1 MFSTVEIP
9 NKNQEVEQPKELS
22 YEELK
27 NVAAQL
33 QHQNEQMRN
42 AIMKLD
48 YTNTFKRLDYLFKV
62 IEFSIQFPDD
72 FITNCI
78 NEIVD
83 MMTVKEEEKEDKES

>member
-1 MFSTVEIP
+1 MEE
-9 NKNQEVEQPKELS
+9 NKNQEMEQPRELS
-22 YEELK
+22 YEEMK

-62 IEFSIQFPDD
+62 VENSIQFPDD
-72 FITNCI
+72 FVNECVA
-78 NEIVD
+78 EIVNTITIKD
-83 MMTVKEEEKEDKES
+83 TEDTSEES

>member
-1 MFSTVEIP
+1 MEE
-9 NKNQEVEQPKELS
+9 NKNKEVEQPKELS

-27 NVAAQL
+27 EVASQL

>member
-1 MFSTVEIP
+1 MEE
-9 NKNQEVEQPKELS
+9 NKNQETEQPKELS

-62 IEFSIQFPDD
+62 VEFSIQFPDD
-72 FITNCI
+72 FVTNCI

>member
-1 MFSTVEIP
+1 MEE

-83 MMTVKEEEKEDKES
+83 IMTVKEEEKEDKES

>member
-1 MFSTVEIP
+1 MEE

-62 IEFSIQFPDD
+62 VEFSIQFPDD
-72 FITNCI
+72 FVTNCI

-83 MMTVKEEEKEDKES
+83 MMTVKEEEKESEEA

>member
-1 MFSTVEIP
+1 MEE

-62 IEFSIQFPDD
+62 VENSIQFPDD
-72 FITNCI
+72 FVANCI
-78 NEIVD
+78 NEVVD
-83 MMTVKEEEKEDKES
+83 MITVKEEEKENEES

>member
-1 MFSTVEIP
+1 MEE
-9 NKNQEVEQPKELS
+9 NKNKEVEQPKELS

-27 NVAAQL
+27 EVASQL

-62 IEFSIQFPDD
+62 VENYIQFPDD
-72 FITNCI
+72 FVSECVS
-78 NEIVD
+78 EIVN
-83 MMTVKEEEKEDKES
+83 TITIKEDTEDTPEKS

>member
-1 MFSTVEIP
+1 MEE

-72 FITNCI
+72 FVTNCI
-78 NEIVD
+78 NEVVD

>member
-1 MFSTVEIP
+1 MEE

-62 IEFSIQFPDD
+62 VEFSIQFPDD

>member
-1 MFSTVEIP
+1 MEE

-42 AIMKLD
+42 AIIKLD

>member
-1 MFSTVEIP
+1 MEE

-33 QHQNEQMRN
+33 QYQNEQMRN

>member
-1 MFSTVEIP
+1 MEE
-9 NKNQEVEQPKELS
+9 NKNQEMEQPRELS
-22 YEELK
+22 YEEMK

-62 IEFSIQFPDD
+62 VENSIQFPDD
-72 FITNCI
+72 FVSECVS
-78 NEIVD
+78 EIVN
-83 MMTVKEEEKEDKES
+83 TITIKEDTENTPEKS

>member
-1 MFSTVEIP
+1 MEE
-9 NKNQEVEQPKELS
+9 NKTQEMEQPRELS
-22 YEELK
+22 YEEMK

-62 IEFSIQFPDD
+62 VENSIQFPDD
-72 FITNCI
+72 FVSECVA
-78 NEIVD
+78 EIVNTITIKD
-83 MMTVKEEEKEDKES
+83 TEDTSEES

>member
-1 MFSTVEIP
+1 MEE

-72 FITNCI
+72 FIANCI

>member
-1 MFSTVEIP
+1 MEE
-9 NKNQEVEQPKELS
+9 NKNQEMEQPRELS
-22 YEELK
+22 YEEMK

-72 FITNCI
+72 FVTNCI
-78 NEIVD
+78 NEVVD

>member
-1 MFSTVEIP
+1 MEE

-83 MMTVKEEEKEDKES
+83 MMTVKEEDKEDKES

>member
-1 MFSTVEIP
+1 MEE

-72 FITNCI
+72 FVANCI

-83 MMTVKEEEKEDKES
+83 MMTVKEEEKENEES

>member
-1 MFSTVEIP
+1 MEE

-72 FITNCI
+72 FVTNCI

>member
-1 MFSTVEIP
+1 MKE

>member
-1 MFSTVEIP
+1 MEE

-72 FITNCI
+72 FVTNCI
-78 NEIVD
+78 NEVVD
-83 MMTVKEEEKEDKES
+83 MMTVKEEEKENKES

>member
-1 MFSTVEIP
+1 MEE

-62 IEFSIQFPDD
+62 VEFSIQFPDD
-72 FITNCI
+72 FVTNCI

-83 MMTVKEEEKEDKES
+83 MMTVKEEEKEDRES

>member
-1 MFSTVEIP
+1 MEE

-48 YTNTFKRLDYLFKV
+48 YTNTLKRLDYLFKV

>member
-1 MFSTVEIP
+1 MEE

-62 IEFSIQFPDD
+62 VEFSIQFPDD
-72 FITNCI
+72 FVTNCI

-83 MMTVKEEEKEDKES
+83 MMTVKEEEKENEES

>member
-1 MFSTVEIP
+1 MEE

>member
-1 MFSTVEIP
+1 MEE
-9 NKNQEVEQPKELS
+9 NKNQEMEQPRELS
-22 YEELK
+22 YEEMK

-62 IEFSIQFPDD
+62 VENSIQFPDD
-72 FITNCI
+72 FVSECVT
-78 NEIVD
+78 EIVNTITIKD
-83 MMTVKEEEKEDKES
+83 TEDTSEES

>member
-1 MFSTVEIP
+1 MEE

-62 IEFSIQFPDD
+62 VEFSIQFPDD
-72 FITNCI
+72 FVTNCI

-83 MMTVKEEEKEDKES
+83 MMTVKEEENGDKES

>member
-1 MFSTVEIP
+1 MEE

-72 FITNCI
+72 FVTNCI

-83 MMTVKEEEKEDKES
+83 MMTVKEEEKEEKES

>member
-1 MFSTVEIP
+1 MEE

-22 YEELK
+22 YEALK